1 MPDYSNICFVIMPFG
16 EKEVVDSKGDK
27 RKVNFNWI
35 YDNVFVPAI
44 SAVSLPATEGGGQ
57 LEPHR
62 TDKDFYSG
70 DISQEMFEYLEYSRF
85 ALTDITGLN
94 ANVFYELGVRHR
106 AQQSGTAIFRQVD
119 ANIPFDIASIKAFP
133 YEYQPEEQ
141 ATESRK
147 QITRVLTES
156 LQQNR
161 IDSPVRRALIVQQAL
176 AQQQPDK
183 SFVEADLREAENA
196 IRAQNKPAAI
206 TAYQHAL
213 TGDPNN
219 NLLHQRL
226 GLLLKD
232 EGRFQ
237 EALKEFTKASE
248 LTPNYA
254 EAYRE
259 KGIAEN
265 KLYWKAKPEERAGM
279 RDGIESLRKAIEL
292 NPQDYDAHASLGGA
306 LKRAGKIEEALTE
319 YQHATEVSNGHSYPL
334 LNGLKLK
341 AQLAGKLEID
351 DDTQFMLERA
361 ERSLRAQVATDPPY
375 DPPWSL
381 FDLAEIQLYNKNKDE
396 FLSLAK
402 RGTVSASHKWQ
413 VKTFAD
419 ALQLLVDAGIDQAG
433 LKEGIAMLRKRESL
447 LPD

>member
-1 MPDYSNICFVIMPFG
+1 MPQYANICFIIMPFG
-16 EKEVVDSKGDK
+16 EKEVVDSKGEK
-27 RKVNFNWI
+27 RKVNFDWI

-44 SAVSLPATEGGGQ
+44 SQVPLPAPESGK
-57 LEPHR
+57 LEAHR
-62 TDKDFYSG
+62 TDKDFFAG
-70 DISQEMFEYLEYSRF
+70 DISQEMFAYIEYSRI

-106 AQQSGTAIFRQVD
+106 AQQSGTVIFRQVD
-119 ANIPFDIASIKAFP
+119 APIPFDINNIKAFP

-141 ATESRK
+141 AVESRK
-147 QITRVLTES
+147 LITRVLTES

-161 IDSPVRRALIVQQAL
+161 IDSPARKALIVQQAL
-176 AQQQPDK
+176 VKQEPDK
-183 SFVEADLREAENA
+183 SFVESDLRDAENA

-206 TAYQHAL
+206 VAYQHAL

-219 NLLHQRL
+219 NLLCQRL

-232 EGRFQ
+232 EGRFPD
-237 EALKEFTKASE
+237 ALNEFTRAIE
-248 LTPNYA
+248 IAPGYA

-265 KLYWKAKPEERAGM
+265 KLYWKAKPEERGAM
-279 RDGIESLRKAIEL
+279 ADGIASLRKAVEL

-306 LKRAGKIEEALTE
+306 LKRAGKTEEALAE
-319 YQHATEVSNGHSYPL
+319 YQRATEVSNGHSYPL
-334 LNGLKLK
+334 LNALKLK
-341 AQLAGKLEID
+341 SQLAGKLD
-351 DDTQFMLERA
+351 VDSKTQFLIKRA
-361 ERSLRAQVATDPPY
+361 ERSLRAQVATEPPY

-396 FLSLAK
+396 FLSIAE
-402 RGTVSASHKWQ
+402 RGTEYCSHKWQ

-419 ALQLLVDAGIDQAG
+419 SLQALSDAGINQAG
-433 LKEGIAMLRKRESL
+433 LKECIAMLRERQEL